1 MDKERYAIAFQLHTA
16 QGGLAYM
23 LDVFGDTLA
32 KREGYK
38 SLQGMDAIH
47 FYLVHKF
54 RWLPREVRS
63 MSAEDIRF
71 VLAEEMDGWSA
82 PKAARSAT
90 TQQA

>member
-1 MDKERYAIAFQLHTA
+1 
-16 QGGLAYM
+16 M

-71 VLAEEMDGWSA
+71 VLTEEMDGWSA
-82 PKAARSAT
+82 PKAARIAA